1 MQKKNLIPALA
12 ATLATLV
19 AAPTAD
25 AATLLHA
32 GRLIDSVGNAPRTEV
47 TVVVEG
53 NTIKAVEAGYR
64 VPAAGDTVINLRD
77 ATVTAGWW
85 DMHVHL
91 TSEYSRTA
99 VLDRFTQNEADVAL
113 QSTVYAERTLLA
125 GFTAVRDLGDSF
137 NASIALRNAINR
149 GKVRG
154 PRVYAT
160 GKSIATVGGHGD
172 PTNGWAAQLDGARG
186 PLEGVVTGPV
196 EAAAAV
202 RQRYKDGVDG
212 IKITATGGV
221 LSVAKNGQNP
231 QFTEEEVRGV
241 VSTAHDYGFK
251 VAAHA
256 HGAEGLKRAV
266 RGGVDSIEH
275 GTFMDDEAMKLMRER
290 GTMYV
295 PTLVAGQWVYDRAQD
310 AGFFPELVRPKA
322 LAVGPQIA
330 KTFARAYKTG
340 VPIMFGTD
348 SGVSAHGD
356 NAVEFELMVRNG
368 MPMLEAIKAATIV
381 PARFMGEDGRLGTV
395 EAGKLADLVA
405 VTGDPLADP
414 KLMRTAVRFVMK
426 DGVIYR
432 Q

>member
-1 MQKKNLIPALA
+1 MNKNNLMPVLA
-12 ATLATLV
+12 ATLAALL
-19 AAPTAD
+19 AAPQAG

-113 QSTVYAERTLLA
+113 QATVYAERTLLA
-125 GFTAVRDLGDSF
+125 GFTSARDLGDSF

-149 GKVRG
+149 GKVKG
-154 PRVYAT
+154 PRIYSA
-160 GKSIATVGGHGD
+160 GKTISTVGGHGD

-202 RQRYKDGVDG
+202 RQRYKDGVDA

-231 QFTEEEVRGV
+231 QFTEEEVRAV

-275 GTFMDDEAMKLMRER
+275 GSFMDEEAMKLMRER
-290 GTMYV
+290 GTYYV
-295 PTLVAGQWVYDRAQD
+295 PTLVAGQWVYERAQE

-322 LAVGPQIA
+322 LLVGAQIA
-330 KTFARAYKTG
+330 KTFARAYKMG
-340 VPIMFGTD
+340 VPVMFGTD

-356 NAVEFELMVRNG
+356 NAIEFGLLVNNG

-381 PARFMGEDGRLGTV
+381 PARFMGEDSRLGTV

-414 KLMRTAVRFVMK
+414 TLMRRAVRFVMK